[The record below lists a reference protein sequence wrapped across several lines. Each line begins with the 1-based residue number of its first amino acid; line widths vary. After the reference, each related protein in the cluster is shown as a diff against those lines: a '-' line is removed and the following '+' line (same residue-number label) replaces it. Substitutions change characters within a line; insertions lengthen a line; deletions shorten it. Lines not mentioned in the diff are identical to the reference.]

1 MNLVIERGKTVDF
14 KDLPAGSIALDGYVQ
29 GPEIDLENLC
39 FSFDHHDNC
48 IRLITR
54 ATCQQVM
61 DALLLGF
68 DPTGLTVYINDVDAD
83 TVLAIWAL
91 QHPERVK
98 NVEMARHL
106 IEAAGA
112 LDAHGPA
119 YPVLFEHR
127 DLVNTFFWTAMA
139 PEREARRTQL
149 YQTCD
154 LRELLHEC
162 LENVTK
168 LLDGELEISPK
179 PREGQEMKI
188 THQGTG
194 WVMVLSD
201 NYILDHLYAL
211 GYTRAIVYRVLPD
224 ETFQYTVAK
233 KSDLVSKFPVG
244 PHSKDNSIL
253 HILNAHEKGW
263 GGGSTIGGS
272 PRNED
277 GSSSRL
283 PPKKVFE
290 IVEGIVTS

>member
-1 MNLVIERGKTVDF
+1 MKIIIERGKTVPF
-14 KDLPAGSIALDGYVQ
+14 KDLPAGSVALDGYVQ

-61 DALLLGF
+61 DAMLLGF
-68 DPTGLTVYINDVDAD
+68 DPTGLNVYINDVDAD
-83 TVLAIWAL
+83 TVLAVWLL
-91 QHPERVK
+91 QNPDWLLSGRL
-98 NVEMARHL
+98 RSL

-119 YPVLFEHR
+119 YPVHP
-127 DLVNTFFWTAMA
+127 DHQSLVDTFFWTAME
-139 PEREARRTQL
+139 PEREARRTL
-149 YQTCD
+149 TYQTCD
-154 LRELLHEC
+154 LSQLLHEC
-162 LENVTK
+162 MENVTK
-168 LLDGELEISPK
+168 LMRGELPIK
-179 PREGQEMKI
+179 PLIREPQAMVI

-194 WVMVLSD
+194 WVMVHSD
-201 NYILDHLYAL
+201 TYILDHLYAL
-211 GYTRAIVYRVLPD
+211 GYSRMIVYRVLPD

-233 KSDLVSKFPVG
+233 KSDLVADFPVG
-244 PHSKDNSIL
+244 PHSKDGSIL

-283 PPKKVFE
+283 TPKQVFE
-290 IVEGIVTS
+290 IVERIVTE